1 MKWKTVLFV
10 SVCAALIAGC
20 ASQAKKD
27 VMMAEKAS
35 ESGTEFTRLLHKE
48 YAAVAKREL
57 AEADREN
64 AAFYAKKAS
73 AAASGTAVP
82 PDELPAKLNWDEAA
96 LREARPRLMSALASP
111 KAKER
116 PDLAAKAQ
124 VNFDCWVLEA
134 SEIWYQPQDRKFCQ
148 TNFEA
153 AMKDLAAVPVAA
165 PAPTAAPAAEQ
176 FLVFFE
182 FDSSKLTPDAI
193 DILKNVA
200 SAAKS
205 RSDATLT
212 LVGYTDSAGS
222 KEYNLALSGRRA
234 DSVKSEL
241 ESMGLSSGAMATEA
255 KGEADP
261 LVPTADGVPEAQN
274 RRVQILLR

>member
-1 MKWKTVLFV
+1 
-10 SVCAALIAGC
+10 
-20 ASQAKKD
+20 
-27 VMMAEKAS
+27 
-35 ESGTEFTRLLHKE
+35 
-48 YAAVAKREL
+48 
-57 AEADREN
+57 
-64 AAFYAKKAS
+64 
-73 AAASGTAVP
+73 
-82 PDELPAKLNWDEAA
+82 
-96 LREARPRLMSALASP
+96 MSAPASP
-111 KAKER
+111 QAKER

-193 DILKNVA
+193 DILRSVA
-200 SAAKS
+200 DAAKNQS
-205 RSDATLT
+205 GSSIMLTGYADRAGSDA
-212 LVGYTDSAGS
+212 
-222 KEYNLALSGRRA
+222 YNLALSGRRA
-234 DSVKSEL
+234 ESVKSEL
-241 ESMGLSSGAMATEA
+241 VSMGLSSGAIRTEA

-261 LVPTADGVPEAQN
+261 LVPTADGVAEPQN
-274 RRVQILLR
+274 RRVEIELSLQDQEAGQHLTASLNKPS